1 MFPVRQGSLADR
13 SDFSLFH
20 HNFKPIA
27 NSIGKNQTRVREDH
41 FTATG
46 SSALS

>member
-20 HNFKPIA
+20 DNFKPVA
-27 NSIGKNQTRVREDH
+27 NSIAKNQTRVREDH
-41 FTATG
+41 VVMRSILPAP
-46 SSALS
+46 